1 MQDKSDIE
9 SLCRDALD
17 VEPLLRRWNAPDVL
31 ELIARRGVDIRK
43 WEIFVRSESGAE
55 SGADIAW
62 SMQISRARVCQIVK
76 EVRKRL
82 EFVPHIERT
91 RLYRR
96 PCYQFLRTIEPTN
109 LISARSFL
117 RSICPDPR
125 NPPDRVLCRAGG
137 KEWVIYDSCVWSEE
151 GHANAFLS
159 RIFGGRRFAIIW
171 CNEAHILD
179 WFIVSPLRLSPFF
192 SRNTPLLFNCDQT
205 FYAFD
210 HIRKYRGVTN
220 VWLKPLEYT
229 ARWQDVGQSPR
240 KSPRAG
246 WTGRNKE

>member
-1 MQDKSDIE
+1 MQDEFDME
-9 SLCRDALD
+9 SLCHEPLD
-17 VEPLLRRWNAPDVL
+17 VGPLLRRWNAPDVL
-31 ELIARRGVDIRK
+31 ELVARRGIDRRK

-62 SMQISRARVCQIVK
+62 SMQLTRARVCQIVN
-76 EVRKRL
+76 EVRDRL
-82 EFVPHIERT
+82 EFVPHVERK

-96 PCYQFLRTIEPTN
+96 PCYQFLKTIEPTN
-109 LISARSFL
+109 LISARSFQ

-137 KEWVIYDSCVWSEE
+137 KEWVIYDTCVWSEW
-151 GHANAFLS
+151 GHANAFLA

-171 CNEAHILD
+171 CIEAHPND
-179 WFIVSPLRLSPFF
+179 WFGGLPLKLSPFF
-192 SRNTPLLFNCDQT
+192 SRNTPLLFNCNQI

-229 ARWQDVGQSPR
+229 ARWQDIGQLRRS
-240 KSPRAG
+240 SPRADWNG
-246 WTGRNKE
+246 MNMV